1 MIPEPPR
8 PDSEA
13 ELDRLLQSEFA
24 ASDDR
29 FADLAQDDFAERL
42 ILTIERRSKRKAALQ
57 HVAMV
62 AACLA
67 SATITLVLLPRA
79 LRGLERANAGILDAA
94 GQDLS
99 LMAGPNGIFATV
111 LVIAVL
117 LLVTVRSALAR

>member
-8 PDSEA
+8 PGSEA
-13 ELDRLLQSEFA
+13 AMDRLLQSEFA

-29 FADLAQDDFAERL
+29 FAALVQDDFAERL
-42 ILTIERRSKRKAALQ
+42 ISTIERRRTRRAALQ

-67 SATITLVLLPRA
+67 SATIALALLPRA
-79 LRGLERANAGILDAA
+79 LRGLERAKAGVLDAA

-99 LMAGPNGIFATV
+99 LIAGPNGIFATA

-117 LLVTVRSALAR
+117 LLVAARSALAR